1 MTQKIFEIKKKL
13 IEEVESEIE
22 RMGSVKNMDT
32 RELGMVVDMI
42 KDLAEAEEKCWKAC
56 YYKSVVE
63 AMEMS
68 AGGNIERM
76 GYMPEESGMVHSNTN
91 MGYQG
96 SMGYQ
101 GQGGGQRGGGSMGY
115 SNRMGSMGGRGGYSD
130 QSIQNIK
137 QMMEVADPQRKEQLK
152 QDLMRMMQE
161 VGI

>member
-1 MTQKIFEIKKKL
+1 MTHKIFEIKKKL
-13 IEEVESEIE
+13 IDEVESEIN

-63 AMEMS
+63 SMEMS

-76 GYMPEESGMVHSNTN
+76 GYMPEESGMVRSNTN

-96 SMGYQ
+96 SMGYHGQ
-101 GQGGGQRGGGSMGY
+101 GDGQQGGGSTSY
-115 SNRMGSMGGRGGYSD
+115 SNRMGSMTGRSGYSD
-130 QSIQNIK
+130 RSIQNIK
-137 QMMEVADPQRKEQLK
+137 QMMETADPQRKEQLK

>member
-1 MTQKIFEIKKKL
+1 MTHKIFEIKKKL
-13 IEEVESEIE
+13 IDEVESEIE
-22 RMGSVKNMDT
+22 RMGSIKNIDT
-32 RELGMVVDMI
+32 RELGMVIDMI

-68 AGGNIERM
+68 TGGNIERI
-76 GYMPEESGMVHSNTN
+76 GYMPEESGMIRSNTN

-101 GQGGGQRGGGSMGY
+101 NYGGSHQSGGSTGY
-115 SNRMGSMGGRGGYSD
+115 SNRMGSMGGRSGYSD

-137 QMMEVADPQRKEQLK
+137 QMMEAADPQRREQLK

>member
-1 MTQKIFEIKKKL
+1 MTHKIFEIKKKL
-13 IEEVESEIE
+13 IDEVESEIE
-22 RMGSVKNMDT
+22 RMGSIKNIDT

-63 AMEMS
+63 AMDMS
-68 AGGNIERM
+68 ASGNIERM
-76 GYMPEESGMVHSNTN
+76 GYMPEESGMIRSNTN

-101 GQGGGQRGGGSMGY
+101 NHGGSQQSGGSTGY
-115 SNRMGSMGGRGGYSD
+115 SNRMGYMSGRSGYSD

-137 QMMEVADPQRKEQLK
+137 QMMETADPQRKEQLK

>member
-1 MTQKIFEIKKKL
+1 MTQKIFEIKEKL
-13 IEEVESEIE
+13 INEVESEIN
-22 RMGSVKNMDT
+22 RMGSIKNMDT
-32 RELGMVVDMI
+32 RELGMIVDMI

-76 GYMPEESGMVHSNTN
+76 GYMPEESGIMRSNTN
-91 MGYQG
+91 MGYQ
-96 SMGYQ
+96 S
-101 GQGGGQRGGGSMGY
+101 RGGSMGY

-137 QMMEVADPQRKEQLK
+137 QMMESADPQRKEQLK

>member
-1 MTQKIFEIKKKL
+1 MTHKIFEIKKKL
-13 IEEVESEIE
+13 IDEVESEIE
-22 RMGSVKNMDT
+22 RMGSIKNMDT

-63 AMEMS
+63 AMDAKSDES
-68 AGGNIERM
+68 VEHSR
-76 GYMPEESGMVHSNTN
+76 YMPDGYDMYLSNAK
-91 MGYQG
+91 MGYQPNVRQGNG
-96 SMGYQ
+96 S
-101 GQGGGQRGGGSMGY
+101 SDY
-115 SNRMGSMGGRGGYSD
+115 SSRMGSMGGRDGYSD

-137 QMMEVADPQRKEQLK
+137 QMMETADPQRKEQLK

>member
-13 IEEVESEIE
+13 IEEVETELD
-22 RMGSVKNMDT
+22 RMGSIRNMDT

-63 AMEMS
+63 AMEQS

-76 GYMPEESGMVHSNTN
+76 GYMQEPDDKYNMHRGT

-96 SMGYQ
+96 MMGY
-101 GQGGGQRGGGSMGY
+101 RG
-115 SNRMGSMGGRGGYSD
+115 GSMGGRGGYSD

-137 QMMEVADPQRKEQLK
+137 QMMETADPQRKEQLK
-152 QDLMRMMQE
+152 QDLLKMMQE